1 MDLYKPGVRTSMS
14 EKQNEIKGIFVEK
27 REGEDAETLI
37 RRFKKKVS
45 KSGILQDLKKKSY
58 YMKPGDHR
66 RKKSIDA
73 RRRNEKERLKNIRVS
88 DRLKKRSKKDEE
100 GGSDLR

>member
-1 MDLYKPGVRTSMS
+1 
-14 EKQNEIKGIFVEK
+14 
-27 REGEDAETLI
+27 
-37 RRFKKKVS
+37 
-45 KSGILQDLKKKSY
+45 
-58 YMKPGDHR
+58 MKPGDHR